1 MFGACAL
8 QHSVLARQVGSQVF
22 RMEYQFPRGTTGT
35 PYSGNQV
42 EGTFRTVSV
51 KQGVGVGTGV
61 YLFPF
66 LKNAVFRVRVRVD
79 TNPNLTLT
87 LKQHSNPRFTD
98 TQFRTYYSISSEQS
112 FFSKTSSTKAI
123 SYFNRNLHSLPENV
137 PNVHADIQFERS
149 ISFFFLTCW
158 YEE

>member
-51 KQGVGVGTGV
+51 KQGVECCFRVRV
-61 YLFPF
+61 
-66 LKNAVFRVRVRVD
+66 RVRVRVD

-123 SYFNRNLHSLPENV
+123 SYFNRNQHSLPENV

>member
-51 KQGVGVGTGV
+51 KQGVECC
-61 YLFPF
+61 
-66 LKNAVFRVRVRVD
+66 FRVRVRVRGVD

-123 SYFNRNLHSLPENV
+123 SYFNRNQHSLPENV

>member
-51 KQGVGVGTGV
+51 KQGVECCFRVR
-61 YLFPF
+61 
-66 LKNAVFRVRVRVD
+66 FRVRVRVD

-123 SYFNRNLHSLPENV
+123 SYFNRNQHSLPENV

>member
-51 KQGVGVGTGV
+51 KQGVECCFRVRV
-61 YLFPF
+61 
-66 LKNAVFRVRVRVD
+66 RVRVRVD
-79 TNPNLTLT
+79 TNPSLTLT

-123 SYFNRNLHSLPENV
+123 SYFNRNQHSLPENV
-137 PNVHADIQFERS
+137 PNVHADIHFERS

>member
-22 RMEYQFPRGTTGT
+22 RMEYQFPRGTSGT

-51 KQGVGVGTGV
+51 KQGVECC
-61 YLFPF
+61 
-66 LKNAVFRVRVRVD
+66 FRVRVRVD

-123 SYFNRNLHSLPENV
+123 SYFNRNQHSLPENV

>member
-22 RMEYQFPRGTTGT
+22 RMEYQFPRGTSGT

-51 KQGVGVGTGV
+51 KQGVECCFRVRV
-61 YLFPF
+61 
-66 LKNAVFRVRVRVD
+66 RVRVRVD
-79 TNPNLTLT
+79 TNRNLTLT

-123 SYFNRNLHSLPENV
+123 SYFNRNQHSLPENV

>member
-51 KQGVGVGTGV
+51 KQGVECCFRVRV
-61 YLFPF
+61 
-66 LKNAVFRVRVRVD
+66 RVRVRVD
-79 TNPNLTLT
+79 TNPSLTLT

-123 SYFNRNLHSLPENV
+123 SYFNRNQHSLPENV

>member
-51 KQGVGVGTGV
+51 KQGVECCFRVRV
-61 YLFPF
+61 
-66 LKNAVFRVRVRVD
+66 RVRVRVD
-79 TNPNLTLT
+79 TNPSLTLT

-112 FFSKTSSTKAI
+112 FFAKTSSTKAI
-123 SYFNRNLHSLPENV
+123 SYFNRNQHSLPENV

>member
-51 KQGVGVGTGV
+51 KQGVECFFRVRV
-61 YLFPF
+61 
-66 LKNAVFRVRVRVD
+66 RVRVRVD
-79 TNPNLTLT
+79 TNPSLTLT

-123 SYFNRNLHSLPENV
+123 SYFNRNQHSLPENV

>member
-51 KQGVGVGTGV
+51 KQGVECCFRVRV
-61 YLFPF
+61 
-66 LKNAVFRVRVRVD
+66 RVRVRVD

-123 SYFNRNLHSLPENV
+123 SYFNRNRHSLPENV